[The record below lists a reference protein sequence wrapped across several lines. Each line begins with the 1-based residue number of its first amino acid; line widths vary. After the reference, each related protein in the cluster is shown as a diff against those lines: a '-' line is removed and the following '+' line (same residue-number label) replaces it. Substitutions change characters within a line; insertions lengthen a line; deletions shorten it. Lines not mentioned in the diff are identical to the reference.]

1 MSAPGGRAHRAAGR
15 DHPGDQRRHWRERRD
30 SRGPRD
36 GGERGAETC
45 VIVGAPD
52 RVAAA
57 KARVLELLA
66 AKAAGIGGAAGV
78 VPAAGYPLPARG
90 YPFGEGAYPGE
101 GAYQTPPF
109 PPYAHVPLSR
119 LGAVQAH
126 HYPGYHPGMVAAI
139 HTTGEFAP
147 PPAPPG
153 AAPPPEISR
162 GEGVPPPPPPG

>member
-1 MSAPGGRAHRAAGR
+1 M
-15 DHPGDQRRHWRERRD
+15 
-30 SRGPRD
+30 
-36 GGERGAETC
+36 
-45 VIVGAPD
+45 
-52 RVAAA
+52 
-57 KARVLELLA
+57 
-66 AKAAGIGGAAGV
+66 
-78 VPAAGYPLPARG
+78 PAAGYPLPARG

-147 PPAPPG
+147 PPPPPPPG